1 MAPQFGLPNLPQF
14 FADAL
19 KKAEGVVRAA
29 PQQVQ
34 RAMPVV
40 NRAAQATQNAYK
52 QLPPAARAGLNP
64 LSSAGPTRAA
74 LAPFTRFMGGQ
85 LLVDAAVSELANRVL
100 PPDAAR
106 EVSEFYVLT
115 SLPVPVPLK
124 LGSYVLG
131 RSTTVNKNEDEMMK
145 QIRADYY
152 AKKAKA
158 KAEANTKTDVENQS
172 FTGGGL
178 EASGPADPA
187 FRPPGTPPAPSP
199 AQAAAT
205 TALPS
210 QGPAP
215 AATAPDKMNELA
227 RLYAEQKQMG
237 TELGAEE
244 MVRRMR
250 AASPSRYS
258 MPEQDL
264 VKWAASNP
272 ALAYRE
278 MVRREG
284 LAG

>member
-19 KKAEGVVRAA
+19 KKAEGVVRGA

-34 RAMPVV
+34 RAVPAV

-52 QLPPAARAGLNP
+52 RLPPAVRAGLNP

-74 LAPFTRFMGGQ
+74 LVPFARFMGGQ

-106 EVSEFYVLT
+106 EVSEFYALT

-124 LGSYVLG
+124 LGAYVLG
-131 RSTTVNKNEDEMMK
+131 RSTPVNKNEDEIMR
-145 QIRADYY
+145 QIHADYY

-158 KAEANTKTDVENQS
+158 EANTKTNVENQN

-178 EASGPADPA
+178 EARGPAAPA
-187 FRPPGTPPAPSP
+187 FRPPGAPPAPSP
-199 AQAAAT
+199 SQAAAT

>member
-1 MAPQFGLPNLPQF
+1 MSPVANPQNPVQAFIQGVQNMSKGYQKNVPAFVRKGVNPFSNAVAPGRGGIGLGLLRWLGE
-14 FADAL
+14 AAVG
-19 KKAEGVVRAA
+19 EGVSKAA
-29 PQQVQ
+29 DK
-34 RAMPVV
+34 
-40 NRAAQATQNAYK
+40 Y
-52 QLPPAARAGLNP
+52 
-64 LSSAGPTRAA
+64 
-74 LAPFTRFMGGQ
+74 
-85 LLVDAAVSELANRVL
+85 L
-100 PPDAAR
+100 PPD
-106 EVSEFYVLT
+106 VGQFISVT
-115 SLPVPVPLK
+115 SAVPGPAWLK
-124 LGSYVLG
+124 LGTYLASIPTAAG
-131 RSTTVNKNEDEMMK
+131 KNEDEIMR
-145 QIRADYY
+145 QIHADYY
-152 AKKAKA
+152 AKKT
-158 KAEANTKTDVENQS
+158 KAEADAKTKVNKGNQNY
-172 FTGGGL
+172 TGGGL

-187 FRPPGTPPAPSP
+187 FRPPGAPPAPSP
-199 AQAAAT
+199 SQAAAT

-258 MPEQDL
+258 VPEQDL

-284 LAG
+284 LTG